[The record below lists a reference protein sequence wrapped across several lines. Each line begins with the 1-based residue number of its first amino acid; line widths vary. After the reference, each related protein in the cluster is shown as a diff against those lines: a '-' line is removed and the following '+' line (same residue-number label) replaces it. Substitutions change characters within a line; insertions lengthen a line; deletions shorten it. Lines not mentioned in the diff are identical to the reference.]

1 MAHLMEDWA
10 SAVAHVIRCL
20 LARFVNSKEEG
31 GIVAD
36 RIYNIEQCVDA
47 FLGRPGSIR
56 SVEYDPVANP
66 TRLQAVY
73 STPRK
78 DTREQSEDLRKAEIF
93 INNRVTKANDANGE
107 FLFAEFIR
115 QVGQAARQGSVNDY
129 VVATRLQRGPA
140 ADDGGTEVEGLQRVG
155 AFLQPQDP
163 AYFDVGGQAVAVY
176 DYRLR
181 FSRPDDSSSKSS

>member
-1 MAHLMEDWA
+1 M
-10 SAVAHVIRCL
+10 
-20 LARFVNSKEEG
+20 
-31 GIVAD
+31 AD
-36 RIYNIEQCVDA
+36 RIYNTEQCVDA
-47 FLGRPGSIR
+47 FLNRPGSVR

-78 DTREQSEDLRKAEIF
+78 DTREQSEDLRKAELF
-93 INNRVTKANDANGE
+93 INNRVSKADDAKGE

-129 VVATRLQRGPA
+129 VVATRLQRGPSDA
-140 ADDGGTEVEGLQRVG
+140 AEDGTVVVEGLQRVG

-176 DYRLR
+176 DYKLR
-181 FSRPDDSSSKSS
+181 FSRPEDSSKSSSS